1 MWRDGVLRARSVIGP
16 ALYEQKMVSRFE
28 LEDGLR
34 AWYLHTC
41 QERIDP
47 DKRRYFKRRQEAR
60 RWFKE
65 LCDNQHFK
73 KVLAVLRREQEPLN
87 RAILIVSWL
96 KDARQMVNNQSI
108 PYKKAGRLSALDKVD
123 GEGGLQV
130 RLSPELDDRLPHGI
144 IKRSTTIAG
153 LLDFLGLPSTTKEVA
168 AALHRYARASVIPA
182 RPEGAIE
189 ITRLL
194 HSWEAPTRED

>member
-1 MWRDGVLRARSVIGP
+1 MRARSVIGP

-60 RWFKE
+60 RWFRE
-65 LCDNQHFK
+65 LCDNQHFQN
-73 KVLAVLRREQEPLN
+73 VLAAFRKELEPLN
-87 RAILIVSWL
+87 RAISLVSWL
-96 KDARQMVNNQSI
+96 KNARQMVNNQSI

-130 RLSPELDDRLPHGI
+130 LLSPELDNRLPHGI
-144 IKRSTTIAG
+144 IKHATTIAG
-153 LLDFLGLPSTTKEVA
+153 LLDFLGVPSTTKDVA
-168 AALHRYARASVIPA
+168 AALRRHARASVIPA
-182 RPEGAIE
+182 KPEGAIV

-194 HSWEAPTRED
+194 HSWGASNRED